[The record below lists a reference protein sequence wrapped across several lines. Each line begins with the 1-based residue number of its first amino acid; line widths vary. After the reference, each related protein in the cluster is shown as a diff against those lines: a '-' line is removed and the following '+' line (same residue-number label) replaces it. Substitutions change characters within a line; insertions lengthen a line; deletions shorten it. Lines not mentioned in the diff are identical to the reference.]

1 MKGLGSD
8 KKLKELRHITIACVL
23 YTKDDI
29 FFRTSAV
36 AEPESRTTFRIFAA
50 SEVES

>member
-1 MKGLGSD
+1 MGPV
-8 KKLKELRHITIACVL
+8 KKLKELKGTQQLPCVL